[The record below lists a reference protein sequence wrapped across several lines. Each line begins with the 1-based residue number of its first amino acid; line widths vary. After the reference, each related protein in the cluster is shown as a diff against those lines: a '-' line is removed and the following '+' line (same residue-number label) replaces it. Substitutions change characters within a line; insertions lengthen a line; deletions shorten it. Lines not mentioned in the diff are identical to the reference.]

1 MRIRSASRGFVILT
15 ALLAAFIAAASAA
28 AQSPVTVRGRV
39 QDSVTGRPLAGA
51 IVGLGLTTSARTTRT
66 DDAGE
71 FAFSKVSPGTYS
83 LTVKRLGF
91 EARARSVDV
100 HDGMDSIV
108 IALLRVATLDTVRI
122 RATNQGIYGAV
133 GTADSLRPL
142 RSAMVQVIGGS
153 KKIAVDSTGHFYLP
167 IKTPGTY
174 MVRAMSAGYE
184 AQMMSVTVHRDEGVE
199 IALLLDSATTPESN
213 RWESAYADMADRM
226 IARRNSS
233 AIVSASE
240 LRETGYTGIVDA
252 LRRSP
257 SFNKAVIRIGSTACV
272 FVDGQPKPG
281 FSIDAF
287 DATQIEAIEAYTAS
301 SEGTGNLAR
310 RWPRGFPCAPT
321 GEGATA
327 GGNDVIRWIVIWLKR

>member
-1 MRIRSASRGFVILT
+1 LVPV
-15 ALLAAFIAAASAA
+15 LLAAFLAGLLVALPVR
-28 AQSPVTVRGRV
+28 AQQPVVLKGKV
-39 QDSVTGRPLAGA
+39 LDSVSGRPLAGA
-51 IVGLGLTTSARTTRT
+51 IVGLGPNGSARTTRT

-71 FAFSKVSPGTYS
+71 FAFSKVAPGSYS
-83 LTVKRLGF
+83 LTVKRLGY
-91 EARARSVDV
+91 EPRTRAIDV
-100 HDGMDSIV
+100 HAGMDSV
-108 IALLRVATLDTVRI
+108 LIAILRVSTLDTIRI

-142 RSAMVQVIGGS
+142 PSATVQVIGASG
-153 KKIAVDSTGHFYLP
+153 KLPVDSTGHFYIP
-167 IKTPGTY
+167 IKAPGAY
-174 MVRAMSAGYE
+174 MVRAMSPGYGT
-184 AQMMSVTVHRDEGVE
+184 QTMSVTVRRDEGVE

-213 RWESAYADMADRM
+213 RWEGAYADMADRM

-240 LRETGYTGIVDA
+240 LRETGYAGLADA

-257 SFNKAVIRIGSTACV
+257 SFNKAVLRIGGTACV

-281 FSIDAF
+281 FSLDAF
-287 DATQIEAIEAYTAS
+287 DATQVEAIEAYTAS

-321 GEGATA
+321 GENTTA
-327 GGNDVIRWIVIWLKR
+327 GGRDAIRWIVIWLKR

>member
-1 MRIRSASRGFVILT
+1 MRICSRFVVTIIT
-15 ALLAAFIAAASAA
+15 ALVSTCIRTSAVA
-28 AQSPVTVRGRV
+28 AQQPVAVRGKV
-39 QDSVTGRPLAGA
+39 QDSVSGRPLAGA
-51 IVGLGLTTSARTTRT
+51 IVGLGPSGSDRITRT

-71 FAFSKVSPGTYS
+71 FAFSKVAPGSYS
-83 LTVKRLGF
+83 LTVKRLGYDPRTRVV
-91 EARARSVDV
+91 EVRP
-100 HDGMDSIV
+100 GMDSILV
-108 IALLRVATLDTVRI
+108 VMLRVSTLDTVRI

-133 GTADSLRPL
+133 GTAEGLRPL
-142 RSAMVQVIGGS
+142 RSAVVQVIGGS
-153 KKIAVDSTGHFYLP
+153 GKLSVDSTGHFYIP
-167 IKTPGTY
+167 IKAPGAY
-174 MVRAMSAGYE
+174 MVRAMSSGYQTQTM
-184 AQMMSVTVHRDEGVE
+184 AVTVRRDEGVE

-240 LRETGYTGIVDA
+240 LRETGYTGLADA

-257 SFNKAVIRIGSTACV
+257 SFNKAVIRIGGTACV

-287 DATQIEAIEAYTAS
+287 DATQIEAVEAYTTS

-321 GEGATA
+321 GENTTA
-327 GGNDVIRWIVIWLKR
+327 VGNDVIRWIVIWLKR